1 MLSPSLLHHALL
13 EKLEPS
19 HAFRGGDLEAH
30 RKRLQEALKHALGWQ
45 HLPAERA
52 PLALERLWQLELD
65 FGRAL
70 KLRFTSEP
78 GADVPAYL
86 VLPLRGQPPY
96 PVMICLQGHTSGM
109 HVSLALDADDETRVV
124 DVEGGRDIGRQA
136 AREGWAALCLEQRS
150 LGERGERSQA
160 RVNLHNP
167 CHDAALHALMLGRTL
182 LGERIYDV
190 ARALDLIATL
200 PELDSSRIGI
210 MGNSGG
216 GTVALWSG
224 ALLERIAFVLASCSL
239 CTFRDSL
246 MSVYHCADNYVP
258 GVLRIAEMA
267 DVAGLVAPR
276 PLLAVTGSDDPIFPL
291 AGVRACFER
300 LSGIYLAHGAED
312 RLSLVVAEGGHRFY
326 PELAWPEARRL
337 FSHS

>member
-1 MLSPSLLHHALL
+1 LLSPSLLHHALL
-13 EKLEPS
+13 AELEPS
-19 HAFRGGDLEAH
+19 HAYRGGDLDEH
-30 RKRLQEALKHALGWQ
+30 RKSLREALKHALGWH
-45 HLPAERA
+45 HLPALSL
-52 PLALERLWQLELD
+52 PLAAERLWRRELD
-65 FGRAL
+65 FGQVE
-70 KLRFTSEP
+70 KLRFASEP
-78 GADVPAYL
+78 GSVVPAYL
-86 VLPLRGQPPY
+86 VLPAQGEPPF

-109 HVSLALDADDETRVV
+109 HVSVALDAADESRAIP
-124 DVEGGRDIGRQA
+124 VEGGRDIARQA

-150 LGERGERSQA
+150 LGERGERAQA

-190 ARALDLIATL
+190 DRALDLIASL
-200 PELDSSRIGI
+200 PMLDASRVGI

-224 ALLERIAFVLASCSL
+224 ALLDRLGFVLASCSL

-276 PLLAVTGSDDPIFPL
+276 PLLAVTGSEDPIFPL

-300 LSGIYLAHGAED
+300 LAEIYRAHGAED
-312 RLSLVVAEGGHRFY
+312 RLALLVAEGGHRFY
-326 PELAWPEARRL
+326 PELAWPVARRL
-337 FSHS
+337 SGWP